1 MTAVRQVA
9 WTPQA
14 RLRLAE
20 ILRVIR
26 DDAGQEVSAK
36 WGQELLHAPDILAD
50 HPYIGQM
57 VPEIKRNEI
66 REIGIAPYRIIY
78 RVRRGGCIVVSVRH
92 NRQLVTRKN
101 LDQ

>member
-1 MTAVRQVA
+1 MTAGHGVG
-9 WTPQA
+9 WTPRA

-26 DDAGQEVSAK
+26 DDAGSEVAAK
-36 WGQELLHAPDILAD
+36 WGESLLHAPDILAD

-57 VPEIKRNEI
+57 VPEIGRQNI

-78 RVRRGGCIVVSVRH
+78 RIRRNGCVVVSVRH
-92 NRQLVTRKN
+92 NRQLVTRQN
-101 LDQ
+101 FEQ

>member
-1 MTAVRQVA
+1 MTAGHGVG
-9 WTPQA
+9 WTPRA

-26 DDAGQEVSAK
+26 NDAGGEVAAK
-36 WGQELLHAPDILAD
+36 WGDNLLHAPDILAN

-57 VPEIKRNEI
+57 VPEIGRQSI

-78 RVRRGGCIVVSVRH
+78 RVRRNGCVVVSVRH
-92 NRQLVTRKN
+92 NRQLVTRQN
-101 LDQ
+101 FEQ

>member
-1 MTAVRQVA
+1 MNEPPKVL

-36 WGQELLHAPDILAD
+36 WGWELLHAPDILAD

-57 VPEIKRNEI
+57 VPEIGRRTI

-78 RVRRGGCIVVSVRH
+78 RVRREGCIVVSVRH
-92 NRQLVTRKN
+92 NRQLITPQNVEK
-101 LDQ
+101 

>member
-1 MTAVRQVA
+1 VSEAPQVV
-9 WTPQA
+9 WTPRA

-26 DDAGQEVSAK
+26 DDAGHEASAK
-36 WGQELLHAPDILAD
+36 WGQKLLHSPDILAD

-57 VPEIKRNEI
+57 VPDLGRNEI

-78 RVRRGGCIVVSVRH
+78 RVSRRGCIVVSVRH

-101 LDQ
+101 LEQ

>member
-1 MTAVRQVA
+1 MKKLPQVL

-26 DDAGQEVSAK
+26 DNAGQEVSTK
-36 WGQELLHAPDILAD
+36 WGVDLLHAPDILAD

-57 VPEIKRNEI
+57 VPEIGRRSI

-78 RVRRGGCIVVSVRH
+78 RVGRSGCIVVSVRH
-92 NRQLVTRKN
+92 NRQLVTRQN
-101 LDQ
+101 LEK

>member
-1 MTAVRQVA
+1 MTESRKVL

-26 DDAGQEVSAK
+26 DDAGQEVSAR
-36 WGQELLHAPDILAD
+36 WGGELLHAPDILAD

-57 VPEIKRNEI
+57 VPEIGRRDI

-78 RVRRGGCIVVSVRH
+78 RVRPGVCIVVTVRH
-92 NRQLVTRKN
+92 NRQLVTRQN
-101 LDQ
+101 LEK

>member
-1 MTAVRQVA
+1 MTESRKVL

-36 WGQELLHAPDILAD
+36 WGGELLHAPDILAD

-57 VPEIKRNEI
+57 VPEIGRRDI
-66 REIGIAPYRIIY
+66 REIGIVPYRIIY
-78 RVRRGGCIVVSVRH
+78 RVRSGVCIVVTVRH
-92 NRQLVTRKN
+92 NRQLVTRQDLEK
-101 LDQ
+101 